1 MKFKNIKVGDKVVV
15 SKSIS
20 LGWNSSKSFNIVTT
34 VTKTTKTQF
43 TADGNRY
50 RKDYGGMIGNNWV
63 EAEVYIDDSQDQ
75 SKEMA
80 RFQKKLDFSRYIK
93 KSITDMMQDINK
105 KNLYALDLPYLDDLK
120 NQVNK
125 LKDLIKE

>member
-1 MKFKNIKVGDKVVV
+1 MKFENIKIGDKVVV

-20 LGWNSSKSFNIVTT
+20 LGWNRSKSFNIVTT

-43 TADGNRY
+43 TAGGNRY
-50 RKDYGGMIGNNWV
+50 RKDHGGMIGDTWLI
-63 EAEVYIDDSQDQ
+63 AEVYIDDSQDQ

-80 RFQKKLDFSRYIK
+80 RFQKKLDYSRYIK
-93 KSITDMMQDINK
+93 KSITDIMQDINK
-105 KNLYALDLPYLDDLK
+105 KNLYDLDLPYLDDLK

-125 LKDLIKE
+125 LKDLIK

>member
-1 MKFKNIKVGDKVVV
+1 MKFENIKVGDKVVIE
-15 SKSIS
+15 KGIL
-20 LGWNSSKSFNIVTT
+20 LGWNCYKSFNIVTT

-50 RKDYGGMIGNNWV
+50 KKDNGCMIGNNWV

-80 RFQKKLDFSRYIK
+80 RFQKKLDYSRYIK
-93 KSITDMMQDINK
+93 KSITDIMQNIDK
-105 KNLYALDLPYLDDLK
+105 KNLYTLDLPYLDDLK

-125 LKDLIKE
+125 LKDLI